1 MQSGDTV
8 SERPWGHYFKLYQE
22 LGVWVKR
29 VEVKPGHRLSLQ
41 KHGKRSEKWIVVMG
55 KGSAIIDDKETPLGP
70 GVIVD
75 IPLGAVHRIGN
86 TGDQKLVFI
95 EVACGD
101 YLGEDDITRLQD
113 DYERSQEK

>member
-8 SERPWGHYFKLYQE
+8 CERPWGHYFKLYQE
-22 LGVWVKR
+22 SGVWVKR

-41 KHGKRSEKWIVVMG
+41 KHDKRSEKWIVVIG
-55 KGSAIIDDKETPLGP
+55 KGIAVIDKEEILLSP
-70 GVIVD
+70 GVVVN
-75 IPLGAVHRIGN
+75 IPLGSVHRIGN

-101 YLGEDDITRLQD
+101 YLGEDDITRIQD
-113 DYERSQEK
+113 DYERENQ